1 MIVRRMTWLALAFT
15 AAVFGCDR
23 VEQRDAPA
31 PAAAV
36 PAAAAEAPK
45 PAAPAP
51 AAAPVA
57 APAAALTRVDP
68 SLVCMVNNQF
78 MGRPQI
84 PIEAD
89 GRTYYGCCEMCKGRL
104 ANDPSSRVATDPVS
118 RRPVDKAVAVIGMT
132 GDGRTLYFESEETF
146 AAYPGGARGAE

>member
-1 MIVRRMTWLALAFT
+1 MIIRRMTWLTLAFT
-15 AAVFGCDR
+15 AACFGCDR
-23 VEQRDAPA
+23 AEQRDAPA
-31 PAAAV
+31 
-36 PAAAAEAPK
+36 AAAAM
-45 PAAPAP
+45 PAAPAEAHKPAAP

-57 APAAALTRVDP
+57 PAAAALTRVDP

-118 RRPVDKAVAVIGMT
+118 QRPVDKAVAVIGMT
-132 GDGRTLYFESEETF
+132 GDGRTLYFESEDTF
-146 AAYPGGARGAE
+146 GAYRGEAQPNSD